1 MEKVALLSHSMGAIA
16 GMRFATV
23 FPDDVEFYIA
33 IDSLIYD
40 DYDLNAV
47 VEHISKT
54 MRKGLIAQTRLDQEP
69 PLYTMEDM
77 IKIWHAGTRKSVALE
92 SVPHLLKRGAK
103 QSKTDPSKYYFSRDS
118 RLKYSLFNAEDKK
131 FVEALVR
138 RLKCPTL
145 YVKAIDSPY
154 SADAYSIEMR
164 DILEQVNDKYELH
177 FVRGTHHVHLNN
189 PELVAPLVKSFIQKH
204 NLIL

>member
-1 MEKVALLSHSMGAIA
+1 MEKVSLLSHSMGAIA
-16 GMRFATV
+16 AMRFATV

-47 VEHISKT
+47 VENISKT
-54 MRKGLIAQTRLDQEP
+54 MRKGLIAQTRLDKEP
-69 PLYTMEDM
+69 PLYTFEDM

-103 QSKTDPSKYYFSRDS
+103 QSKTDPAKYYFSRDS

-164 DILEQVNDKYELH
+164 EILEQTNENYEFH

-189 PELVAPLVKSFIQKH
+189 PELVAPLIENFIQKH
-204 NLIL
+204 KLSI